1 MDPTSCTHGNESESR
16 ESSQLNEK
24 DWLADEVCH
33 GICKFIP
40 NSHYALVQSSH
51 PLLDN
56 VLIGIV
62 GHPIEGSVLEDKKLK
77 MKKQLTQMLID
88 SKLILEKANLL
99 TKQSRIALEE
109 GSSENE
115 CLPCATAGKSVYHM

>member
-16 ESSQLNEK
+16 DSSQVNEK
-24 DWLADEVCH
+24 EWLADEVCH
-33 GICKFIP
+33 GICKFIS

-51 PLLDN
+51 PLPDN

-62 GHPIEGSVLEDKKLK
+62 GHPTEDSVPEQKKLK

-99 TKQSRIALEE
+99 TQQSRIALEE
-109 GSSENE
+109 GSLESES
-115 CLPCATAGKSVYHM
+115 LPCATAGKTVYHM